1 MEKSGKKWKKRKRE
15 KVKREKEK
23 KRKEKRKKEK
33 KKKKKKKKKKSAH
46 GFATSAVVSANCVF
60 NIVESE
66 VFLFRW
72 FGSPT
77 GGSHVVLCSY
87 FTRQGEV
94 FTKEFDIFLDFG
106 HTSALVAMIGGTL
119 AEKCESTSISGRYTT
134 LQLVLVVVLTILLTV
149 AGKSCLPPEA
159 L

>member
-1 MEKSGKKWKKRKRE
+1 MEKIGKRKKEKKR
-15 KVKREKEK
+15 KREKEK
-23 KRKEKRKKEK
+23 KRKREKEK
-33 KKKKKKKKKKSAH
+33 KRKKKKKKKSAH
-46 GFATSAVVSANCVF
+46 GFATSAVVLANCVF

-106 HTSALVAMIGGTL
+106 HTSALVAMIGETL

-134 LQLVLVVVLTILLTV
+134 LQLVLVVVPTILLTV
-149 AGKSCLPPEA
+149 AGKSFLPPEA